1 MDFLGDLFGGLAEG
15 LAICFSGNG
24 KNDGGGC
31 VIFIVVI
38 AIIGGVGMGISSC
51 QKKTEVPPAPII
63 QKQQEAV
70 KQEAVKQKETM
81 SHWLGR
87 KSKDSVIEFG
97 KGVIGK

>member
-1 MDFLGDLFGGLAEG
+1 MDFLGDLLSGIGEIFVLGSFGGG
-15 LAICFSGNG
+15 GNG
-24 KNDGGGC
+24 KNDDNGGC
-31 VIFIVVI
+31 AIVFVII
-38 AIIGGVGMGISSC
+38 ALIGGVGMGISSC

-70 KQEAVKQKETM
+70 KPKETM

>member
-1 MDFLGDLFGGLAEG
+1 MDFLGDLLGGIGELFMLGSFGGG
-15 LAICFSGNG
+15 GNG
-24 KNDGGGC
+24 KNNDNGGC
-31 VIFIVVI
+31 AIVFVII
-38 AIIGGVGMGISSC
+38 ALIGGVGMGISSC

-63 QKQQEAV
+63 QKTVEPV
-70 KQEAVKQKETM
+70 KKETM